1 MDDQTQNRIL
11 GLRSDE
17 LSGRTPF
24 CPDDQ
29 HIAEYFDDA
38 LDQSERLALDR
49 HLADCAFCLGRIGAL
64 HRLES
69 GQGQRRVPE
78 DLLATVK
85 QLETRALRRSSF
97 PNPGDGIHPGTV
109 FRWSE
114 VPDNIHYNV
123 YVLTRDGDVLWT
135 ERLQTPEWAMGDS
148 LQLAADRDYFFRVQA
163 ILPDGRA
170 VSSKHVIFRMA
181 ARQ

>member
-97 PNPGDGIHPGTV
+97 AKPAWATAAMAVIALFLILGRGPGTT
-109 FRWSE
+109 
-114 VPDNIHYNV
+114 D
-123 YVLTRDGDVLWT
+123 
-135 ERLQTPEWAMGDS
+135 
-148 LQLAADRDYFFRVQA
+148 
-163 ILPDGRA
+163 LPD
-170 VSSKHVIFRMA
+170 SSASNGA
-181 ARQ
+181 ATEEPYPQLRNAKPL